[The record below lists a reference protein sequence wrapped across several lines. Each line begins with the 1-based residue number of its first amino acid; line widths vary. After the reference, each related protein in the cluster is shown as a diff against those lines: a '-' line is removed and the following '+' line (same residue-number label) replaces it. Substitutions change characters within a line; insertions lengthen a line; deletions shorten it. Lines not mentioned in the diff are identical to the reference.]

1 MAAISSQILLE
12 ELAVTFTELEKQVN
26 VIKAMARAANVK
38 AEKIQDSHGDL
49 VLSPILVAKAQTLH
63 ALVLLEKEKQLS
75 AGDKQDGARERA
87 D

>member
-63 ALVLLEKEKQLS
+63 ALVLLEKEKSIS

>member
-49 VLSPILVAKAQTLH
+49 VLSPILVAKAQALH
-63 ALVLLEKEKQLS
+63 ALVLLEKEK
-75 AGDKQDGARERA
+75 DEK
-87 D
+87 

>member
-26 VIKAMARAANVK
+26 VIKAMARASNRP

-49 VLSPILVAKAQTLH
+49 VMAPLLIAKAQTLH
-63 ALVLLEKEKQLS
+63 ALVLLEKEKSLAHS
-75 AGDKQDGARERA
+75 KQDGARERA
-87 D
+87 I